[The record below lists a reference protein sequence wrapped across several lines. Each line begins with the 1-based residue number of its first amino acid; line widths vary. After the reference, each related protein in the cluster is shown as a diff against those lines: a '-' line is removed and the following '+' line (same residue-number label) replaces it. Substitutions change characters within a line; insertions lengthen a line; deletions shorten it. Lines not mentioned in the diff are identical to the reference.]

1 MKELLGIDLTDNSK
15 DSILNHFLNKAREII
30 LGYCNVTE
38 LSDAYEGTI
47 VDFAVYLYKNRDSAG
62 IIKRTEGEKSVTY
75 EEGIPEFIRL
85 SLPLPRIKVGY

>member
-1 MKELLGIDLTDNSK
+1 MKGLLGIDLTDNAK

-47 VDFAVYLYKNRDSAG
+47 VDFAVYLYKNRDSVG
-62 IIKRTEGEKSVTY
+62 IIKRTEGEKGVTY
-75 EEGIPEFIRL
+75 EEGIPELIRL